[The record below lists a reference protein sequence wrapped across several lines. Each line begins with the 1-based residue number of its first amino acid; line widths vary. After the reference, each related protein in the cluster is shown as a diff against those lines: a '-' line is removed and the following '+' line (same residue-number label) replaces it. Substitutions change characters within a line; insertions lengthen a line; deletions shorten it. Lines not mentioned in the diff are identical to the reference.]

1 MASLALYIHVPF
13 CRARCGYCD
22 FFSVTEAGPHTV
34 KRLVDGLIAELQ
46 ARRRAMPDGPT
57 TVFLGG
63 GTPTVL
69 PDPDLVRLLHA
80 ALAGERLP
88 NEITVEANPESL
100 SPDKCDTL
108 VGCGVNRL
116 SIGAQ
121 TFDAGELR
129 FLERVHDVPAI
140 ETAVCRARQAGIRN
154 LSLDLMFGIPG
165 QTRESWTWSLKRAV
179 ELEVDH
185 LSCYGLTYESGTR
198 LSQALQAGEVSRC
211 DEELEAALY
220 LQAIDT
226 LTAAGYEHY
235 EISNFARPGRA
246 CRHNL
251 AYWRNEPSIGI
262 GPSAAGYVDGR
273 RYRNV
278 ADLDAY
284 IGRIEQTGLA
294 EETSETLTG
303 TELAGEL
310 IMLGLRMR
318 EGLAMSELR
327 NRSGVDVR
335 TICAGTIAGLENRSL
350 LRVCGDRLLLT
361 RQGMLVADA
370 VITDLMAS
378 LDDRHR

>member
-46 ARRRAMPDGPT
+46 ARRRAMPGGPT

-80 ALAGERLP
+80 TLAGGPLP

-100 SPDKCDTL
+100 SPGKCDAL
-108 VGCGVNRL
+108 AGCGVNRL

-129 FLERVHDVPAI
+129 FLERIHDVPAI
-140 ETAVCRARQAGIRN
+140 ETAVRRARQAGIRN

-165 QTRESWTWSLKRAV
+165 QTRESWAWSLKRAV

-185 LSCYGLTYESGTR
+185 LSCYGLTYEPGTR

-278 ADLDAY
+278 AHLDAY

-294 EETSETLTG
+294 EETSETLSG
-303 TELAGEL
+303 SELAGEL
-310 IMLGLRMR
+310 VMLGLRMR
-318 EGLAMSELR
+318 DGLDMSDVHA
-327 NRSGVDVR
+327 RSGVDVR
-335 TICAGTIAGLENRSL
+335 TACAGAIADLEKRSL
-350 LRVCGDRLLLT
+350 LRISGDRLALT
-361 RQGMLVADA
+361 RQGLLVADA
-370 VITDLMAS
+370 VITDLMAA
-378 LDDRHR
+378 LDNRHR

>member
-22 FFSVTEAGPHTV
+22 FFSVTGAGPHTV

-46 ARRRAMPDGPT
+46 ARRRDVPGGPT

-80 ALAGERLP
+80 ALAGEPLP
-88 NEITVEANPESL
+88 DEITVEANPESV
-100 SPDKCDTL
+100 SPGKCDAL
-108 VGCGVNRL
+108 AGCGVNRL
-116 SIGAQ
+116 SFGAQ

-129 FLERVHDVPAI
+129 FLERIHDVPTI
-140 ETAVCRARQAGIRN
+140 KTAVWRARQAGIRN

-165 QTRESWTWSLKRAV
+165 QTRESWARSLKRAV

-185 LSCYGLTYESGTR
+185 LSCYGLTYEPGTR
-198 LSQALQAGEVSRC
+198 LTQALQAGGVSRC
-211 DEELEAALY
+211 DEDLEAELY

-246 CRHNL
+246 CQHNL

-284 IGRIEQTGLA
+284 IGRIERTGLA
-294 EETSETLTG
+294 EETSETLSG
-303 TELAGEL
+303 SELAGEL
-310 IMLGLRMR
+310 VMLGLRMR
-318 EGLAMSELR
+318 DGLDMSDVHA
-327 NRSGVDVR
+327 RSGVDVR
-335 TICAGTIAGLENRSL
+335 TTCAGAIADLEKRSL
-350 LRVCGDRLLLT
+350 LRISGDRLALT
-361 RQGMLVADA
+361 RQGLLVADA
-370 VITDLMAS
+370 VITDLMAA
-378 LDDRHR
+378 LDNRHR